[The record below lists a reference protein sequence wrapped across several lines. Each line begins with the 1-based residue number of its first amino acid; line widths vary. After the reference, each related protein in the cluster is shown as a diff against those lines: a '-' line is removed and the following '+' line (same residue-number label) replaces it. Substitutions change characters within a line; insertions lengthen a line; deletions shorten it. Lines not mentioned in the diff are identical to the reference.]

1 MSLHA
6 AIPSWMIFVFVMVFI
21 GPVMRFVFGGRRRW
35 ELLQQSGGGRLR
47 RQEIER
53 LEAAITERDAVI
65 EDLQHRLSEM
75 ESRLDFTER
84 LIASKT
90 SVPT

>member
-6 AIPSWMIFVFVMVFI
+6 AIPNWMIFVFVMAFI
-21 GPVMRFVFGGRRRW
+21 GPVMRFILGGRRRW
-35 ELLQQSGGGRLR
+35 ELLERFGGGRLP

-53 LEAAITERDAVI
+53 LEAAIAERDTVI

-90 SVPT
+90 TVPS